1 MSSIPIHRIPLGQG
15 TELRQPDDLQA
26 PESGDSSAFSKA
38 LKSALDDIN
47 ETQEAADASV
57 EDFVK
62 GEEVP
67 IHEVMVKLT
76 EADTSMKLMPAVPTK
91 ALQAYQE
98 ISRMQI

>member
-1 MSSIPIHRIPLGQG
+1 MSSISIHNIPLDQG
-15 TELRQPDDLQA
+15 SELRQPDHLQTR
-26 PESGDSSAFSKA
+26 ESGDGPSFSKA
-38 LKSALDDIN
+38 LKSALDDVN
-47 ETQEAADASV
+47 EVQESADAKV

-76 EADTSMKLMPAVPTK
+76 EADTSMKLMTAVTTK